1 MINTRMIEP
10 IMYQKFLLWISADVG
25 VGVGVE
31 ESVVLDMKCYSLLK
45 ILFSDG

>member
-1 MINTRMIEP
+1 MRRIEP
-10 IMYQKFLLWISADVG
+10 VMYQNFLLRISVDMD

-45 ILFSDG
+45 SLFSDG